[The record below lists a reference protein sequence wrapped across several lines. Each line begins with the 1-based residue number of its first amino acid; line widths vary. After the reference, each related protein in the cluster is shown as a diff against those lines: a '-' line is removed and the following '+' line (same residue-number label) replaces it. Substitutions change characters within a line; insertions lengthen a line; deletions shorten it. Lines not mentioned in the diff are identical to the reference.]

1 LFDFLGLKTATI
13 EYLRQ
18 RKTSYFFG
26 FKALMQRVK
35 PTPQADMMIAD
46 LARFCRATSDI
57 TGTTD
62 RETYILIGRRQ
73 VWLRIMEHHYLSPE
87 ELYDLYS
94 RYKPPMEQDNG

>member
-1 LFDFLGLKTATI
+1 MLSFEELKAQTI
-13 EYLRQ
+13 EYLRR

-46 LARFCRATSDI
+46 LARFCRAMDDL

-73 VWLRIMEHHYLSPE
+73 VWLRIMQHHYMSPE

-94 RYKPPMEQDNG
+94 RFKQPTEQDNA